1 MRASGKILTYSHLAA
16 DDGRPFPSHW
26 DGDASGSGIFDDD
39 DNMADNAEED
49 GFNLLTQSND
59 LFKQDHA
66 TSDSDSDNGEGSDD
80 SSSSGSSSCSSSS
93 SEEDIKGESLEQ
105 LRAKNIRRNEAFA
118 NKLKLEMHAML
129 SKDEANLK
137 NRKVQQQKR
146 QAREVLDPTKSIS
159 PVIQKQGV
167 ERRGMIFATK
177 SNGMLYQEGVQ
188 QLRQPTLAQEL
199 NEKYPH
205 RSKQIYYLCAR
216 LQSIVSRTKANDR
229 DNVQKM

>member
-1 MRASGKILTYSHLAA
+1 MKFAKLQSIKGVNVMGGPQIGRFFASLLSSLFHFFSCSLLALDRMHAPMLDDAIAA
-16 DDGRPFPSHW
+16 DDGRPFLSHW

-66 TSDSDSDNGEGSDD
+66 TSDSGSDNGEGSDD
-80 SSSSGSSSCSSSS
+80 SSSSGSSSDSSSS

-129 SKDEANLK
+129 GKDEASLK
-137 NRKVQQQKR
+137 NRRVQQKN
-146 QAREVLDPTKSIS
+146 D
-159 PVIQKQGV
+159 
-167 ERRGMIFATK
+167 RR
-177 SNGMLYQEGVQ
+177 
-188 QLRQPTLAQEL
+188 
-199 NEKYPH
+199 EKY
-205 RSKQIYYLCAR
+205 
-216 LQSIVSRTKANDR
+216 
-229 DNVQKM
+229 